1 MKILNVYVAHPTV
14 KDISSFIE
22 CFHFED
28 LTNKYEFRWDVD
40 SPDYLFA
47 TEHIYRDKECFTRF
61 KNITTK
67 VKYVSFLVEK
77 QFIAIGI
84 YLTME
89 QVLMEILKSVIDSF
103 NSLVLITSSIALF
116 LKENSIKNIEEAY
129 QILKTKINF
138 VIFYTPILMLIP

>member
-28 LTNKYEFRWDVD
+28 LTNKNMNSGGMLTLLIIYLQQNI
-40 SPDYLFA
+40 SIGIKNALPDL
-47 TEHIYRDKECFTRF
+47 

-116 LKENSIKNIEEAY
+116 LKKKI
-129 QILKTKINF
+129 QLKI
-138 VIFYTPILMLIP
+138 